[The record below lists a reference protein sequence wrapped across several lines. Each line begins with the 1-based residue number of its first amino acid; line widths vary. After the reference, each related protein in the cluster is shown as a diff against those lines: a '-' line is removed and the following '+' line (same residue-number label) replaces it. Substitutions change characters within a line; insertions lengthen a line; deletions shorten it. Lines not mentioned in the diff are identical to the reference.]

1 MHGKLIIFISSSVYF
16 RARDLCESR
25 GSQPGLFI
33 PDSPYGHCGHDQHWT
48 CSISAVHYWLWGFL
62 SCFSNHSSNDK
73 LMCLSPSV
81 LLSVFSGHFCTW
93 SWQGSCGPFPAF
105 GEVFAS
111 IGVREPQPAASEA
124 FTIFGE
130 AHRSMEKFAI
140 RMLKTLK
147 PMISDLN
154 TFLHKAVPD
163 TRLTIKKY
171 LDAKFEYLVG
181 AFMYTQWQK

>member
-1 MHGKLIIFISSSVYF
+1 MPPCGFANQKWKFCLIVYFSHTLLGLRFFLPWFSDLSISVLIINWSISSV
-16 RARDLCESR
+16 
-25 GSQPGLFI
+25 I
-33 PDSPYGHCGHDQHWT
+33 QHFWIIFVP
-48 CSISAVHYWLWGFL
+48 SL
-62 SCFSNHSSNDK
+62 SDPFS
-73 LMCLSPSV
+73 
-81 LLSVFSGHFCTW
+81 
-93 SWQGSCGPFPAF
+93 AF

-181 AFMYTQWQK
+181 ALCTLSDSSRTCVQGECRQYSCFSKQCWCSIAERNIQKHTKGWN